1 MEKFIQMAL
10 VSIELNDKQFHKISQ
25 IVYDYSGID
34 MKNGKEALVR
44 ARLAKRLRV
53 IGMGSVEEYMRHIE
67 SAQGANELGIM
78 LDIMTTNKTSFFRE
92 VEHFKYME
100 KEILPKLKNG
110 KIRFWSAACS
120 SGEEPYSIAISLL
133 ENIQGI
139 KSKDVLILATDIS
152 SRMLEKVKDAVY
164 SEENIRD
171 LPKAYLH
178 KYFIKVQKNPSVY
191 YKVKDNVRSILR
203 VAWLNLMEK
212 WPMKGTFN
220 VIFCRNV
227 MIYFDRPTQE
237 KLINRFYDY
246 LEPGGHL
253 FVGHS
258 EGLSGVKH
266 KFNYVKPATYRK

>member
-1 MEKFIQMAL
+1 MAFAA
-10 VSIELNDKQFHKISQ
+10 VELNHRQFNKISR

-34 MKNGKEALVR
+34 LKSGKEALVR
-44 ARLAKRLRV
+44 ARLAKRLRTTR
-53 IGMGSVEEYMRHIE
+53 MGSVDEYMRHIE
-67 SAQGANELGIM
+67 SPEGTNELGVM
-78 LDIMTTNKTSFFRE
+78 LDFMTTNKTSYFRE
-92 VEHFKYME
+92 IEHFKYME
-100 KEILPKLKNG
+100 EEILPGLNNNRM
-110 KIRFWSAACS
+110 RFWSAACS
-120 SGEEPYSIAISLL
+120 SGEEPYSIAISLM
-133 ENIQGI
+133 ENLKGIQ
-139 KSKDVLILATDIS
+139 SKDVLILATDIS
-152 SRMLEKVKDAVY
+152 TRMLEKVKGAVY

-171 LPKAYLH
+171 LPKAFLH
-178 KYFIKVQKNPSVY
+178 KYFIKLQKNAGTFY
-191 YKVKDNVRSILR
+191 QVKDNVRSIVR

-246 LEPGGHL
+246 LKPGGYL

-266 KFNYVKPATYRK
+266 NFKYVKPATYRK